1 MQVSYDGLHYAGLYF
16 ILGPVHNTRKA
27 LDYTHFVKVAFTVF
41 RF

>member
-1 MQVSYDGLHYAGLYF
+1 MMDYAGLHF
-16 ILGPVHNTRKA
+16 ILSPVHNKTKA